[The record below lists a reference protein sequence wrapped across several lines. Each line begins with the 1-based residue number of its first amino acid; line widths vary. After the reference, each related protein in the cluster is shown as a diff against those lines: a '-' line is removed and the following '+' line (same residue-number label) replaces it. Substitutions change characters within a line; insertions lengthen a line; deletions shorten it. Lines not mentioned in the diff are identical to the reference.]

1 MSKYYLS
8 DGVGYV
14 ELLGFMGDDTTVV
27 NAARVSF
34 NKEVSSVNDADIK
47 LIKYLAKHNHWTPFS
62 QVQFQFRI
70 KMPIFVA
77 RQWFKHQVGFTRN
90 EVSRRYVKS
99 APTYFIPEA
108 LREAATNVKQGS
120 SNTIVREN
128 SYFCGLME
136 TAVNSADAVYHQL
149 LEAGVC
155 PEQARM
161 VLPQSMYTEFV
172 ETASLAAYARLV
184 KQRTDP
190 HAQQEIQEY
199 TLRLD
204 DILIGIDSLKHSW
217 DALTLGRYGKE

>member
-99 APTYFIPEA
+99 APTYFMPEA